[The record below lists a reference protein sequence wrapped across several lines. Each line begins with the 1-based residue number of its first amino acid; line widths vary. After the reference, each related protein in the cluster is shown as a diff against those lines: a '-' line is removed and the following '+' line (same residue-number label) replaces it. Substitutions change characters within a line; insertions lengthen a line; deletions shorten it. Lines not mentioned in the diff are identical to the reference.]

1 MDLFSEVNISLIK
14 ITKEIEHN
22 ITCIILLEKAIK
34 YKSINISTNINR
46 FNLKFLNRFFIN
58 IPPVKCKIN
67 N

>member
-22 ITCIILLEKAIK
+22 TTCIILLEKAIK

-46 FNLKFLNRFFIN
+46 FFID
-58 IPPVKCKIN
+58 IPPVKYKSN